1 MSERTG
7 LLAFAVG
14 VILVLAGCSKTT
26 PPVITSSGTASG
38 TVGTA
43 FSYQIT
49 ATDSPTSFGATG
61 LPAGLTVNTGSGLIS
76 GAPTGP
82 GTSSVT
88 VSATNSGGT
97 GGAPLTLTVNAV
109 PPVITSSA
117 TAGGT
122 VASSFSYQITATN
135 SPTSF
140 GATGLPAGLTVNT
153 GSGLISGT
161 PTGPGISHVTV
172 SATNSAGTGSGP
184 LTLTVTAVPPVI
196 TSSATASGTVGS
208 GFSYQITAT
217 NTPTSFGATGLPAG
231 VTVNTVS
238 GLISGTPAG
247 VGTSSVTVSATNS
260 GGTGSGPLTLT
271 VTAMSPV
278 ITSSGTAS
286 GTVGTAFSYQI
297 TATNTPTSFGAT
309 GLPTGVT
316 VNTVSGLISGTPTGA
331 GTSSVT
337 VSATNTG
344 GTGSAP
350 LTLTISSGTGV
361 LASHTIQISNN
372 ADDGYD
378 NSEDGS
384 GWNSTPQFGGA
395 DLVGSWGGLTTA
407 WVTGYRFP
415 AVGAS
420 SGDTIQSAYL
430 QLVSSDSFATS
441 DACALA
447 PCPSS
452 NYTFRVYGVGQDDGP
467 AFSGTAGNTPL
478 DVPYTSSYT
487 DYTTT
492 GPGDD
497 HGSCQGQNNG
507 QNTCTHT
514 IDVTNIVNEITSRPG
529 WTNTSAM
536 RFVMLSTDSTAPN
549 VYAGYEDYSANASRA
564 ATLVVNPP
572 LPTIVSSGGW
582 GTAPSSNGY
591 PTTYN
596 LGPFVYPGASTLLL
610 FLGDYYNYLSEPI
623 PQPTVSDSC
632 GNTWSILAGPTN
644 WAGISYDMRSTVYY
658 VQNPASCPA
667 GATVTVATGVQEP
680 IFLHFVAVAGA
691 NTATPPTVSAI
702 TSPSPGTYTTSA
714 SSNSITLTKSGL
726 LVSWVFG
733 DSDADHVFTPQ
744 AGFITDLN
752 STPNY
757 LTAVFENVS
766 SAGSYQSQF
775 SISPTSDGWQV
786 VIVGLQAP

>member
-153 GSGLISGT
+153 
-161 PTGPGISHVTV
+161 
-172 SATNSAGTGSGP
+172 
-184 LTLTVTAVPPVI
+184 
-196 TSSATASGTVGS
+196 
-208 GFSYQITAT
+208 
-217 NTPTSFGATGLPAG
+217 
-231 VTVNTVS
+231 VS

-316 VNTVSGLISGTPTGA
+316 VNTVSGLIFGTPTGA

-549 VYAGYEDYSANASRA
+549 VYAGYEDYAANASRA

>member
-153 GSGLISGT
+153 VSGLISGT

-208 GFSYQITAT
+208 G
-217 NTPTSFGATGLPAG
+217 
-231 VTVNTVS
+231 
-238 GLISGTPAG
+238 
-247 VGTSSVTVSATNS
+247 
-260 GGTGSGPLTLT
+260 
-271 VTAMSPV
+271 
-278 ITSSGTAS
+278 
-286 GTVGTAFSYQI
+286 FSYQI